1 MTLEDKLRG
10 QKRRESLL
18 AYAQIL
24 LGCIIGGAAYP
35 LFLLPGQIA
44 PGGLSGVAMILNHLF
59 GTPVG
64 LMSILLNIPLF
75 LVGFRAMG
83 HVFVLRSL
91 IGTFLFSI
99 CIDLIQLPAMTMDPM
114 LGCIFG
120 GIVLGVGLGL
130 IMRGGATTGGTDMM
144 ARMVHKH
151 LPFIT
156 TGTFLF
162 IFDCLVVVAAGFFIG
177 AEEALYALIC
187 IFVSS
192 KALDMVM
199 IGVTTNKACFIITDA
214 WEKVTQ
220 RILHD
225 MDRGVTQ
232 LIARGAYSGKE
243 KTVVLS
249 ILPASEVSRMKKI
262 VMEEDSDAFMFITDA
277 HEALGEGFSK
287 LSGDG

>member
-1 MTLEDKLRG
+1 MTDKLRS
-10 QKRRESLL
+10 RLHRDTLL
-18 AYAQIL
+18 AYAQIV

-35 LFLLPGQIA
+35 LFLTPGQIA

-64 LMSILLNIPLF
+64 MMSIVLNIPLF

-83 HVFVLRSL
+83 GLFVFRSL
-91 IGTFLFSI
+91 LATFLFSI
-99 CIDLIQLPAMTMDPM
+99 CIDILQLPAMTLDPM

-130 IMRGGATTGGTDMM
+130 IMRGSATTGGTDML
-144 ARMVHKH
+144 ARMVHKRFS
-151 LPFIT
+151 FIS

-162 IFDCLVVVAAGFFIG
+162 IFDCMVVVGAGFFIG

-199 IGVTTNKACFIITDA
+199 IGVSTNKACFIISDN
-214 WEKVTQ
+214 WE
-220 RILHD
+220 RITHRLLYD
-225 MDRGVTQ
+225 MDRGVTH

-243 KTVVLS
+243 RPVVLCV
-249 ILPASEVSRMKKI
+249 LPPSEAARMKKI
-262 VMEEDSDAFMFITDA
+262 VIEEDEDAFIFICDA

-287 LSGDG
+287 LNGDG

>member
-1 MTLEDKLRG
+1 MTDKLRL
-10 QKRRESLL
+10 RLHRDVLW
-18 AYAQIL
+18 AYAQIV
-24 LGCIIGGAAYP
+24 LGCIVGGAAYP
-35 LFLLPGQIA
+35 LFLTPGQIA

-64 LMSILLNIPLF
+64 LMSIILNVPLF

-83 HVFVLRSL
+83 SLFVFRSL
-91 IGTFLFSI
+91 LGTFLFSI
-99 CIDLIQLPAMTMDPM
+99 CIDILQLPAMTMDPM

-120 GIVLGVGLGL
+120 GIMLGAGLGL
-130 IMRGGATTGGTDMM
+130 IMRGSATTGGTDMM

-162 IFDCLVVVAAGFFIG
+162 IFDFLVVVGAGFFIG

-192 KALDMVM
+192 KVLDMVM
-199 IGVTTNKACFIITDA
+199 IGVTTNKACFIVSDH
-214 WEKVTQ
+214 WEAVTT
-220 RILHD
+220 RILNNLE
-225 MDRGVTQ
+225 RGVTH
-232 LIARGAYSGKE
+232 LVARGAYSGKE
-243 KTVVLS
+243 RPV
-249 ILPASEVSRMKKI
+249 ILCIMPASEVSRMKKI
-262 VMEEDSDAFMFITDA
+262 VIEEDANAFVFITDA

-287 LSGDG
+287 LSGDGE